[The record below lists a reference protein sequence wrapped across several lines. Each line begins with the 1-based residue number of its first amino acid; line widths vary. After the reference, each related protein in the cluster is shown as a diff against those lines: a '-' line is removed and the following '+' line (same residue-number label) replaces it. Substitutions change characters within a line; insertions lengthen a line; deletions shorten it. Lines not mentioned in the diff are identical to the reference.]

1 MNIKFSMTN
10 DSVTVYLPQG
20 PRSFYA
26 GSVQYASIRK
36 ALLDEGTADADIMAL
51 VEPLGA
57 LTKQLYGT
65 DFLVSAEG
73 GVTYKGNQ
81 VPDSIVERMNELV
94 RDGQSVT
101 PIARF
106 FERLDKNPSWRSRTQ
121 LFDFIKHLDIKIEDD
136 GTLLAYKAVSANG
149 FDKHSGTIDNTPGQ
163 GPDGRTI
170 IKMERNLISD
180 DPSHTCHFGLH
191 VGARGYVYGS
201 DFSSGGFAERC
212 MIVRVCPSN
221 VVCVP
226 NDYSGQK
233 MRVCEYEVVGEYTG
247 DVLKTDDVKDV
258 EFSRT
263 WGNNNCEPKDGD
275 LDDESYNRYE
285 DAENFDGDDDLDEDL
300 DTSCGDP
307 QCSDPSCLP
316 EPSSVQPVAEIPSQ
330 VFTTQKKRA
339 KHRFDKLRTATHLM
353 ELSIE
358 DLRKYAGKSL
368 KIVGA
373 SKLGGGKSTLVAK
386 IMDIRAKL
394 GR

>member
-136 GTLLAYKAVSANG
+136 GTFLAYKAVSANG
-149 FDKHSGTIDNTPGQ
+149 FDKH
-163 GPDGRTI
+163 
-170 IKMERNLISD
+170 
-180 DPSHTCHFGLH
+180 
-191 VGARGYVYGS
+191 
-201 DFSSGGFAERC
+201 
-212 MIVRVCPSN
+212 
-221 VVCVP
+221 
-226 NDYSGQK
+226 
-233 MRVCEYEVVGEYTG
+233 
-247 DVLKTDDVKDV
+247 
-258 EFSRT
+258 
-263 WGNNNCEPKDGD
+263 
-275 LDDESYNRYE
+275 
-285 DAENFDGDDDLDEDL
+285 
-300 DTSCGDP
+300 
-307 QCSDPSCLP
+307 
-316 EPSSVQPVAEIPSQ
+316 
-330 VFTTQKKRA
+330 
-339 KHRFDKLRTATHLM
+339 
-353 ELSIE
+353 
-358 DLRKYAGKSL
+358 
-368 KIVGA
+368 
-373 SKLGGGKSTLVAK
+373 
-386 IMDIRAKL
+386 
-394 GR
+394 